1 MNAKQILSFI
11 KIEHTLFSLPF
22 VLIGYFI
29 AVEQFNADS
38 HIDLLWILVAAVGAR
53 GLAMALQVLDD
64 LRYEHSN
71 GRNLW
76 SMTCAL

>member
-1 MNAKQILSFI
+1 MIAQVAFLLVLTLGAALFARQIIRLR
-11 KIEHTLFSLPF
+11 
-22 VLIGYFI
+22 
-29 AVEQFNADS
+29 
-38 HIDLLWILVAAVGAR
+38 R

-64 LRYEHSN
+64 LRYEHDN